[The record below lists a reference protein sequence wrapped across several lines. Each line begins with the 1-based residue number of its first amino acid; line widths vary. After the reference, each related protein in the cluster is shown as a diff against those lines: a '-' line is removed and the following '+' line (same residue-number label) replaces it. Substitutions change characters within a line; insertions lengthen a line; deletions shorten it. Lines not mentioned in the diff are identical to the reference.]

1 MLRGMLRSTTVRF
14 AALVFLLQVV
24 AAAFM
29 LGGLG
34 AVMRQQSRAQAL
46 DTVETLRDDLM
57 ATTAQGGERQLVEAI
72 RLRLAN
78 EVGRG
83 VVVALVDPSG
93 RLVEGNLARMPDDG
107 FAVHLNRVASVV
119 NVRRRN
125 HAADEA
131 ALIVA
136 ARLPGGQLLLA
147 GTVVESDRQFLAL
160 LERASIATL
169 ALSLLLAGLASFLA
183 TRQIVQRLRGT
194 VATLEAVGAGDLAR
208 RVPPDG
214 SGDAFSR
221 LGEEVNRA
229 LARAEALNGELK
241 IATDVLAHDL
251 KSPLTRLLSALDRA
265 SARAEDAEALA
276 AVEQAEAEARRVL
289 SIIDTA
295 LGISKA
301 EAGFGRESFT
311 PVDLG
316 AMLETIAEIY
326 APVVE
331 EEGRRMEVQAPPG
344 LVVPIHRQLMD
355 QAIGNLLDNTIR
367 YGAGAISLAVE
378 PRDGAMAISVAD
390 EGPGIP
396 QHQHEE
402 ALRRF
407 GRLDEARGGWGAGL
421 GLALVEAVA
430 HLHGGRV
437 ELAENRQSR
446 SGQPGLKVTLVLGQR
461 APGGGD
467 SG

>member
-57 ATTAQGGERQLVEAI
+57 ATAAQGGERQLVEAI

-214 SGDAFSR
+214 SGEDR
-221 LGEEVNRA
+221 
-229 LARAEALNGELK
+229 
-241 IATDVLAHDL
+241 
-251 KSPLTRLLSALDRA
+251 KS
-265 SARAEDAEALA
+265 
-276 AVEQAEAEARRVL
+276 
-289 SIIDTA
+289 
-295 LGISKA
+295 
-301 EAGFGRESFT
+301 
-311 PVDLG
+311 
-316 AMLETIAEIY
+316 
-326 APVVE
+326 VV
-331 EEGRRMEVQAPPG
+331 
-344 LVVPIHRQLMD
+344 
-355 QAIGNLLDNTIR
+355 
-367 YGAGAISLAVE
+367 
-378 PRDGAMAISVAD
+378 
-390 EGPGIP
+390 
-396 QHQHEE
+396 
-402 ALRRF
+402 
-407 GRLDEARGGWGAGL
+407 
-421 GLALVEAVA
+421 
-430 HLHGGRV
+430 
-437 ELAENRQSR
+437 
-446 SGQPGLKVTLVLGQR
+446 
-461 APGGGD
+461 
-467 SG
+467 